1 MTEMGRVNWLSW
13 VFIATGLGA
22 ILTVALPYLS
32 AITIELVAILA

>member
-1 MTEMGRVNWLSW
+1 MTEMGRVG

-32 AITIELVAILA
+32 PITIELVAILA

>member
-22 ILTVALPYLS
+22 ILTVALLS